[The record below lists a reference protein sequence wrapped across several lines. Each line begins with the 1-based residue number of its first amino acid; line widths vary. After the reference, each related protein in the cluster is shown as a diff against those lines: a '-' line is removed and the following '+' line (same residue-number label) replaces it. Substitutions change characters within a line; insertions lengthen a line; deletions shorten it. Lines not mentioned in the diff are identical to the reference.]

1 MAGESFINT
10 DELLTSFEV
19 AVTGSTTEEFADLTP
34 MEISLGESL
43 HTPGLQTSVK
53 FHSYIHNLPIK
64 NFDDMKGADITIKAN
79 KESLSRFGIR
89 PDFRTTQT
97 IYRLDKRKLI
107 NNNTEEFYIRACDPT
122 LLTNEE
128 TRVSK
133 SWKCTTPSTI
143 AAYVLRVCAGAR
155 TLDIE
160 PSINARDYIAEN
172 IYPFQVVNQQAN
184 FALGTGLDPSFLH
197 YMTYENGGT
206 HHFRS
211 LQSMTK
217 RRPII
222 EYSYSETSS
231 VTGFGIPTAVMTYN
245 FPCDFDLLSD
255 IMNGIDRNGNDINSI
270 ILFNPLM
277 KSFSLL
283 GNQVFGC
290 GIGSG
295 VIKQA
300 ISNMNSAQQQ
310 DMCPDYTSAFLLKR
324 QGRMALIER
333 DKMALRLVVPFNPE
347 LNVGKVIRFSLYNKD
362 DPDGKTKNYGS
373 GDYLIVNMVHT
384 IKYGGHAV
392 TTMDCVSKTV
402 GRGIV

>member
-1 MAGESFINT
+1 MAGEQFNND
-10 DELLTSFEV
+10 DEALTSFDIEV
-19 AVTGSTTEEFADLTP
+19 NGRTTEEFNELTP

-53 FHSYIHNLPIK
+53 FHSYIHTLPIK
-64 NFDDMKGADITIKAN
+64 NFDDMKGADITIRARKD
-79 KESLSRFGIR
+79 SLARFNIR
-89 PDFRTTQT
+89 PSFDITQT
-97 IYRLDKRKLI
+97 VYRLDKRKLI

-133 SWKCTTPSTI
+133 SWKCATPSTI

-160 PSINARDYIAEN
+160 SSINARDYIAEN

-184 FALGTGLDPSFLH
+184 FALGAGPDPSFLH

-206 HHFRS
+206 HHFRTIK
-211 LQSMTK
+211 SMTQ
-217 RRPII
+217 RSPII
-222 EYSYSETSS
+222 EYTYTETGSIS
-231 VTGFGIPTAVMTYN
+231 GFANPTLAMTYN
-245 FPCDFDLLSD
+245 FPCDFDLLTD
-255 IMNGIDRNGNDINSI
+255 VMNGLDRNGNDINSI

-277 KSFSLL
+277 KTFSLL

-290 GIGSG
+290 GVGSG

-300 ISNMNSAQQQ
+300 ISNMNSAKQQ

-333 DKMALRLVVPFNPE
+333 DKIALRLVVPFNPE
-347 LNVGKVIRFSLYNKD
+347 LHAGKVVRFSLYNKEN
-362 DPDGKTKNYGS
+362 PNVKNYGS

-384 IKYGGHAV
+384 IRYGGHAI
-392 TTMDCVSKTV
+392 TTMDLVSKTV